1 MTNEQMDVL
10 SLTIVF
16 LMLALVIRI
25 AFFLST

>member
-25 AFFLST
+25 AVFLR

>member
-1 MTNEQMDVL
+1 MTDEQMDVL

-25 AFFLST
+25 AVFLR

>member
-16 LMLALVIRI
+16 LLLALVIRI
-25 AFFLST
+25 AVLLV

>member
-1 MTNEQMDVL
+1 MTDEQMDVL

-25 AFFLST
+25 AFFLA